1 MCGDCLPA
9 VFKHTPECCYTHLS
23 SPVGEV
29 PVWGASQP
37 GCFVDTKTLQLIMVL
52 IIKQDLKS
60 QIENAVWRQWYKTVS
75 QGMLKRVLASGTADF

>member
-1 MCGDCLPA
+1 
-9 VFKHTPECCYTHLS
+9 
-23 SPVGEV
+23 
-29 PVWGASQP
+29 
-37 GCFVDTKTLQLIMVL
+37 MVL